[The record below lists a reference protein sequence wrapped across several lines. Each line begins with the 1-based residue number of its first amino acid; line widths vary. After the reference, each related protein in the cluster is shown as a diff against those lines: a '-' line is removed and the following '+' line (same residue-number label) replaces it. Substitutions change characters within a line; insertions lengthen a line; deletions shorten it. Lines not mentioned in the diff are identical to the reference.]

1 MKYEELY
8 YRDLKRLN
16 KKALKIIKDNF
27 NKKTSID
34 SRGKQIWWKNNII
47 GSFNTI
53 RIENPY
59 LQSPLMHQQ

>member
-16 KKALKIIKDNF
+16 KKAIKIIKDNF

-34 SRGKQIWWKNNII
+34 SRGK
-47 GSFNTI
+47 
-53 RIENPY
+53 
-59 LQSPLMHQQ
+59 